1 MTKVATLLISLF
13 VLFTTPLTSQSLPL
27 KESELYETFSGN
39 TFTGRFSNS
48 TKRYAAYFSPDGQVY
63 LQKEGEGDFLYY
75 GKWATENNLLVT
87 PWPYL
92 DLPITQNHKMD
103 FYKARD
109 LTIYKL
115 QIFPL
120 GEETY
125 EPYRPRLC
133 GCDPAPPKAFPS
145 CTFHQGKVPLTS
157 EN

>member
-1 MTKVATLLISLF
+1 MTKVTIILISL
-13 VLFTTPLTSQSLPL
+13 LFFFATPLCCESPSL
-27 KESELYETFSGN
+27 KESELIETFSGN

-48 TKRYAAYFSPDGQVY
+48 KRRFAIYFSHDGQVY
-63 LQKEGEGDFLYY
+63 LQKEGDGTFLYY
-75 GKWATENNLLVT
+75 GKWSTQNNLLVT

-92 DLPITQNHKMD
+92 DLSINQNHKMD

-120 GEETY
+120 GADTY

-133 GCDPAPPKAFPS
+133 GCDHSPPVAFPS
-145 CTFHQGKVPLTS
+145 CTFHSGKVPLTS
-157 EN
+157 AN